1 MACSKSVFSDLP
13 ELVYEII
20 QYLHND
26 YKTLSSCILVN
37 RLWCRLAIP
46 LLWEDPFSTFT
57 KNCNFI
63 EIYLQYLDDKDKEK
77 LKDYGIKI
85 NNSFNLNTLLF
96 NYPNFIK
103 NLNTCKIVYSIEKWI
118 LAFKRNQN
126 KNLLPPIFTTTLYYK
141 PFLNDIDY
149 TIPDFDV
156 NLNFIRRF
164 DFNLPP
170 ITNLINST
178 GSTQS
183 FQSDQSDQSDQVIQ
197 RSLQSFHEDVQSLQS
212 FKDDVQSTSS
222 SRSFNDDVQ
231 STSSLRSFMDGV
243 QSTSSLRSFMDG
255 VQSTSS
261 LRSFQD
267 DVQSTR
273 SLQSFQDIKSTRSLQ
288 DQSLQDVQSTQSLR
302 SQSAQSLRSFQDVQ
316 TTQSLRSF
324 QDVRSTQSLRSFQN
338 VQSTQPLRSFQTAQ
352 STQSTQSTQPTQ
364 STQSTQPTQ
373 STQSTQPTQPTQP
386 TQFTQQTQSTQP
398 TQSTHSTHPTQS
410 THSLQ
415 SLQLFSP
422 TQPLPQNITSLFKNG
437 KKGLI
442 YKLLLKLFIKH
453 EAKLHT
459 FEVFLMRIKEFKY
472 FNNIYDLIL
481 ENPKFIRSIKNL
493 KLAFYNKDDYIIKFK
508 KVKYL
513 AFKEDFIEGRDLFL
527 LKDYVKKFELYN
539 IKIQSYDDLDTYNS
553 YKHVKETY

>member
-149 TIPDFDV
+149 TIPEFDV
-156 NLNFIRRF
+156 NLNFIRRS

-183 FQSDQSDQSDQVIQ
+183 FQSNQSNQSDQSDQAIQ
-197 RSLQSFHEDVQSLQS
+197 RSLQSFHDDVQSLRL
-212 FKDDVQSTSS
+212 FKDD
-222 SRSFNDDVQ
+222 
-231 STSSLRSFMDGV
+231 
-243 QSTSSLRSFMDG
+243 

-273 SLQSFQDIKSTRSLQ
+273 SLQDQSLRSFQDIKSTRSLQ
-288 DQSLQDVQSTQSLR
+288 DQSLRSFQDIKSTRSLQDQSLRSFQDVQSTQSLQDVQSTQSLR

-316 TTQSLRSF
+316 SAQSLRSF
-324 QDVRSTQSLRSFQN
+324 QD
-338 VQSTQPLRSFQTAQ
+338 
-352 STQSTQSTQPTQ
+352 
-364 STQSTQPTQ
+364 
-373 STQSTQPTQPTQP
+373 
-386 TQFTQQTQSTQP
+386 
-398 TQSTHSTHPTQS
+398 
-410 THSLQ
+410 
-415 SLQLFSP
+415 
-422 TQPLPQNITSLFKNG
+422 
-437 KKGLI
+437 
-442 YKLLLKLFIKH
+442 
-453 EAKLHT
+453 
-459 FEVFLMRIKEFKY
+459 
-472 FNNIYDLIL
+472 
-481 ENPKFIRSIKNL
+481 
-493 KLAFYNKDDYIIKFK
+493 
-508 KVKYL
+508 
-513 AFKEDFIEGRDLFL
+513 
-527 LKDYVKKFELYN
+527 
-539 IKIQSYDDLDTYNS
+539 
-553 YKHVKETY
+553 